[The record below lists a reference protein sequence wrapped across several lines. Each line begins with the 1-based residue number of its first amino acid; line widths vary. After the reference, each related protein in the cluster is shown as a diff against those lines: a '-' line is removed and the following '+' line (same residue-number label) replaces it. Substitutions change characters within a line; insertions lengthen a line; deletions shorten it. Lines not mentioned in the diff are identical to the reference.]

1 MDCSI
6 IETTWFN
13 YGVYSLKQETPIV
26 TPQQAPSGAPKGVIH
41 MSILVTGAT
50 GTIGSQ
56 VLAQLAGR
64 GTQVRALTRSPKTA
78 RLPAT
83 IEPVLGDLADVDSLR
98 AAMKGVD
105 TLFLLVPNVAD
116 ELTQAMLALSV
127 ARESGIKGIVY
138 LSVFKGDTYTDV
150 PHFAG
155 KHTVERMIEDLS
167 LPATV
172 LRPAYFIQNDLRQKE
187 PLLKSGVYG
196 MPIGSKGVSM
206 VDIRDIGESAAI
218 ELLRR
223 HRAPKALSRE
233 TYGLVGPDALNG
245 EQIATIWGE
254 ALGQSV
260 RYGGDDLAAMEQRM
274 KGIIP
279 SWHAME
285 LRLMLSRYQTDG
297 AVASATDLARLTTLL
312 GHAPRSYRAFAID
325 AAAQWAGG

>member
-1 MDCSI
+1 
-6 IETTWFN
+6 
-13 YGVYSLKQETPIV
+13 
-26 TPQQAPSGAPKGVIH
+26 

-56 VLAQLAGR
+56 VLTRLAGQV
-64 GTQVRALTRSPKTA
+64 TQIRALTRSPQTA
-78 RLPAT
+78 RLPAA
-83 IEPVLGDLADVDSLR
+83 IEPVAGDLADVDSLR
-98 AAMKGVD
+98 VALQGVD

-138 LSVFKGDTYTDV
+138 LSVLKGDSYADV

-155 KHTVERMIEDLS
+155 KYAVERMIDDLN

-187 PLLKSGVYG
+187 PLLKFGVYA

-206 VDIRDIGESAAI
+206 VDIRDIGEAAAI
-218 ELLRR
+218 ELVRR
-223 HRAPKALSRE
+223 HRAPTVLPRE
-233 TYGLVGPDALNG
+233 TYSLVGPDPLNG
-245 EQIATIWGE
+245 ENLTRIWGA
-254 ALGQSV
+254 ALDRPI

-274 KGIIP
+274 KGMIP
-279 SWHAME
+279 SWHAMD

-297 AVASATDLARLTTLL
+297 AVASATDVARLTALL
-312 GHAPRSYRAFAID
+312 GRAPRSYQAFAKD
-325 AAAQWAGG
+325 AAAQWVSG